1 MYKQKLTISINSSFD
16 KTKLWDEFEIMMSN
30 LCKTG
35 QIIGSYETPFTTE
48 NKLIAYQTTLED
60 T

>member
-16 KTKLWDEFEIMMSN
+16 RAKLCDEFEILMSN

-35 QIIGSYETPFTTE
+35 QIIGSYETPFITE
-48 NKLIAYQTTLED
+48 NELIAYQTTLED